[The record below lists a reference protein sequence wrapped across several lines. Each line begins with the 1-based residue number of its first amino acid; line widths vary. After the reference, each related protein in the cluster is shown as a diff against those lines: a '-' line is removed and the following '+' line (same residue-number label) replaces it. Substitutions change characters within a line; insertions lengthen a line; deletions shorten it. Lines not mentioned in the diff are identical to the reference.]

1 MNAARELGRTIDNTR
16 EACEV
21 LQVPRAS
28 FYRFFEPEKP
38 KKEKPKPP
46 LALCK
51 KEEQAV
57 LEVLHSERFQD
68 LAPAEVYATL
78 LDDGD
83 YLCSVRTMYRIL
95 DKHQE
100 VKERRKHVSRSHYT
114 KPELLAAGPKQVWSW
129 DTTKLKGPQKW
140 TYYYLY
146 VILDIFS
153 RYVPGWMIAE
163 VDKAFLAEQ
172 FIAETCEKQGII
184 EDQLIIHSDRGP
196 SMKAKLV
203 AELMA
208 DLGVTKS
215 HSRPYNSNDNPYS
228 EAQFKTV
235 KYCPRFPERFGSI
248 QDARSFSREFFSWY
262 NNEHKHA
269 GISLLTPAQVHHGQA
284 EQVIA
289 SRNQVLHEAYMKNPN
304 RFKYRRPQHPPLPKE
319 VWINKPNSCENVA

>member
-1 MNAARELGRTIDNTR
+1 MNAAKELSQFIGNIK
-16 EACEV
+16 EACEA
-21 LQVPRAS
+21 LQIPRAS
-28 FYRFFEPEKP
+28 FYRFFGPEKP
-38 KKEKPKPP
+38 IEERPKPP
-46 LALCK
+46 LTLSEQ
-51 KEEQAV
+51 EEQV
-57 LEVLHSERFQD
+57 ILDILHSERFQD

-83 YLCSVRTMYRIL
+83 YLCSVRTMYRVL

-100 VKERRKHVSRSHYT
+100 VKERRKHVSRTHYV
-114 KPELLAAGPKQVWSW
+114 KPELLATGQNQLWSW
-129 DTTKLKGPQKW
+129 DITKLKGPRKW

-163 VDKAFLAEQ
+163 TENASLAEQ
-172 FIAETCEKQGII
+172 FIAETCDKQGII
-184 EDQLIIHSDRGP
+184 ENQLIIHADRGP

-235 KYCPRFPERFGSI
+235 KYCPKFPERFGSI
-248 QDARSFSREFFSWY
+248 QDARSFGREFFPWY
-262 NNEHKHA
+262 NNEHKHV
-269 GISLLTPAQVHHGQA
+269 GISLLTPAQVHHGQPD
-284 EQVIA
+284 QTIA
-289 SRNQVLHEAYMKNPN
+289 YRNKVLCEAFMRNPN
-304 RFKYRRPQHPPLPKE
+304 RFKHKIPQHPQLPKE
-319 VWINKPNSCENVA
+319 VWINKPNDSGNVA